1 MTYHRICNK
10 NNTTSVIY
18 ELLAWAS
25 PLIFTFLYEVR
36 VVHVVKLQ
44 AFTLCCSVRLY
55 CHFFNRRFVIYLCC
69 LRMLVSNAISISDDV
84 RVFNSHTTD
93 FTCRAETVNPS
104 RAHVL
109 TPCFSGVC
117 VAKVLV
123 FRVVFCISFFF
134 FLFLLFIT
142 TTVV

>member
-25 PLIFTFLYEVR
+25 PHIFTFLYEVR
-36 VVHVVKLQ
+36 VIHVVKLQ
-44 AFTLCCSVRLY
+44 VFTLCCSVRFC
-55 CHFFNRRFVIYLCC
+55 CHFFNRRFMIYVCC

-84 RVFNSHTTD
+84 PVFNSHTTG
-93 FTCRAETVNPS
+93 FTRRAETVNPS

-117 VAKVLV
+117 DAKCLV
-123 FRVVFCISFFF
+123 FRVVFCILFFF
-134 FLFLLFIT
+134 FFFFCS
-142 TTVV
+142 